1 LQNNFNCPITQCSNA
16 VESTRICNPSEL
28 RYVLETLDT
37 DDVRI
42 QKSSKRRKIFI
53 SRCSSGLYA
62 MQLTNGKSRKSDHGE
77 MVEYIDS
84 VEVLHLIE
92 SVFSN
97 GASYCVY

>member
-1 LQNNFNCPITQCSNA
+1 
-16 VESTRICNPSEL
+16 VESTRICKPSDL

-37 DDVRI
+37 DEGVRI

-62 MQLTNGKSRKSDHGE
+62 IQLTNGKSRKSDHGE

-84 VEVLHLIE
+84 VEEVLRLIE
-92 SVFSN
+92 SVFSK
-97 GASYCVY
+97 GA